1 MKQTVWSHGAKV
13 AQKEE
18 MTPAP
23 DTAVD
28 FPLIMISR
36 CFFVAPVTHVCINVV
51 VNELKLQAV
60 T

>member
-1 MKQTVWSHGAKV
+1 MWSHGAKV

>member
-1 MKQTVWSHGAKV
+1 MWSPGAKV

-23 DTAVD
+23 DTAAD
-28 FPLIMISR
+28 FPLIIISR
-36 CFFVAPVTHVCINVV
+36 CFFVVQVTHVCINVV